1 MRMLMMTLA
10 LLASPF
16 SALADDPLRQ
26 PPPDSAAEAWLRV
39 QASNQQASP
48 RLQVQT
54 AAERDAVL
62 QRWLDTYKY
71 PIPEVFRWQKVSSS
85 DD

>member
-1 MRMLMMTLA
+1 MRALMITLV
-10 LLASPF
+10 LLAWPL
-16 SALADDPLRQ
+16 SAQAEEPLRR

-54 AAERDAVL
+54 AAERDATL

-71 PIPEVFRWQKVSSS
+71 PIPEVFRWQKMSSS

>member
-1 MRMLMMTLA
+1 MYKLLMTLA
-10 LLASPF
+10 LVASPLP
-16 SALADDPLRQ
+16 ALADEPLRQ
-26 PPPDSAAEAWLRV
+26 APPDSAAEAWLRV

-48 RLQVQT
+48 RVQVQT
-54 AAERDAVL
+54 AAERDASM
-62 QRWLDTYKY
+62 QRWLDSYKY